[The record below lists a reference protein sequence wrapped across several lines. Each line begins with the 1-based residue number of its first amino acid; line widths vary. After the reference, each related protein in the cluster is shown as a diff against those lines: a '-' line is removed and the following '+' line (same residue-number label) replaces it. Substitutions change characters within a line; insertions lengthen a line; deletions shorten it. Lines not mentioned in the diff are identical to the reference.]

1 MFAMYS
7 GFADVGSGTGIVV
20 SGLASLMLGEFVLK
34 SNKIAVQTLR
44 VLIGSIIYR
53 ALMVLARRY
62 GFLVGMDPN
71 DLKLMTGLLIIICLV
86 VSKTDVAGY
95 FKKHLSRPESNGGK

>member
-1 MFAMYS
+1 
-7 GFADVGSGTGIVV
+7 
-20 SGLASLMLGEFVLK
+20 MLGEFVLK

-71 DLKLMTGLLIIICLV
+71 DLKLMTGLLIIICLI

-95 FKKHLSRPESNGGK
+95 IKKHLSRPESNGGK